1 MFPRLLAVGTR
12 RSFRWLTLSLPRE
25 VLAAEMRN
33 SDSDSFKN
41 EAEEENG
48 RPPVI
53 VQDTIRRRLTVCT
66 PCIESV
72 SKLSIGPG
80 SICSLERL

>member
-12 RSFRWLTLSLPRE
+12 RSFRSIGWLTLSLPRE

-33 SDSDSFKN
+33 SDSDSCKN

-48 RPPVI
+48 RI

-80 SICSLERL
+80 SI